1 VRLKDFDY
9 ELPPTLIAR
18 YPCPERDAARLLVLD
33 RPAGLSHRHIRDLP
47 RLLDP
52 GDLLVVNDTRVFPAR
67 LRGRKPSGGRV
78 ELLLVEPEE
87 PDGPAQ
93 RWRALYAS
101 SKSLRAGALVRL
113 GGDLGATLLE
123 PLGEGLGRFR
133 LEAPHSVRAAI
144 EAAGEVPL
152 PPYLERAPEESD
164 RERYQTV
171 YARAE
176 GAVAAP
182 TAGLHFTQALLRAI
196 EVRGVRIASLTLHV
210 GPGTFL
216 PVRSERIEEHRM
228 HEEKFLVPEETAEAI
243 RAARSA
249 GRRVVAVGT
258 TSLRALE
265 SAGTSGEVQA
275 GAGRTDLFV
284 YPGYRFR
291 VVDAL
296 LTNFHLPRSTLLMLV
311 AALAGREALLAAYA
325 EAIREGYR
333 FYSYG
338 DAMLVR

>member
-1 VRLKDFDY
+1 MPDILHPSDF
-9 ELPPTLIAR
+9 
-18 YPCPERDAARLLVLD
+18 LVL
-33 RPAGLSHRHIRDLP
+33 
-47 RLLDP
+47 
-52 GDLLVVNDTRVFPAR
+52 NDTRVFPAR
-67 LRGRKPSGGRV
+67 LRGRKPSGGAV
-78 ELLLVEPEE
+78 ELLLVEAEE
-87 PDGPAQ
+87 ADGPAQ
-93 RWRALYAS
+93 RWRALYTS
-101 SKSLRAGALVRL
+101 SKPLRPGIVVPL
-113 GGDLGATLLE
+113 GEGLGATLLE
-123 PLGEGLGRFR
+123 PLGEGLGRFL
-133 LEAPHSVRAAI
+133 LEAPLGVRAAI

-152 PPYLERAPEESD
+152 PPYLERAPEETD

-182 TAGLHFTQALLRAI
+182 TAGLHFTPALLGAI
-196 EVRGVRIASLTLHV
+196 EDRGVRIARLTLHV

-228 HEEKFLVPEETAEAI
+228 QEEAYLVPEETAEAI

-249 GRRVVAVGT
+249 RRRVVAVGT

-265 SAGTSGEVQA
+265 SAGASGEVQA

-291 VVDAL
+291 VVDTL

-311 AALAGREALLAAYA
+311 AAFGGRERILAAYA